1 MEGRYADKTEE
12 KCVGQRE
19 RDRWQRERERE
30 QRLKQKETRGGVS
43 RESEW
48 R

>member
-1 MEGRYADKTEE
+1 MCRAE
-12 KCVGQRE
+12 RE
-19 RDRWQRERERE
+19 REMAERERE